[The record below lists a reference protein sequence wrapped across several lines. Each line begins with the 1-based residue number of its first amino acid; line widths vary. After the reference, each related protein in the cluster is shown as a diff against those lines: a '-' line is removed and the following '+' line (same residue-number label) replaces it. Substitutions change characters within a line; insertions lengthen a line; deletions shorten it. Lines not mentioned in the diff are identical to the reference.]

1 MTGVKIALAAI
12 GAVGGI
18 SSTITGSIVANT
30 PALSGGT
37 PVNLTLAL
45 VGGGIA
51 GTAIAAW
58 KVSRAWS
65 QMESKVAVLE
75 SKISSLER
83 SRSATIHEKLK
94 KLEQE

>member
-1 MTGVKIALAAI
+1 MSMTGAKIAFSAI
-12 GAVGGI
+12 GAVGGV
-18 SSTITGSIVANT
+18 SSTITGGILANV
-30 PALSGGT
+30 PGLSGDT

-65 QMESKVAVLE
+65 QIESKLARVEERLT
-75 SKISSLER
+75 SLER
-83 SRSATIHEKLK
+83 QPPKL
-94 KLEQE
+94 